1 MNRFSAYLDN
11 QKLAKQWFGV
21 ARDRANGHGE
31 RIKGVD
37 LDGAL
42 IALVNACEYQ
52 MTACNNIASL
62 YFEHRK
68 RKGVRK

>member
-11 QKLAKQWFGV
+11 QKLARHWFNT
-21 ARDRANGHGE
+21 ARDRANGQGG
-31 RIKGVD
+31 RVKGVD
-37 LDGAL
+37 LDGAV

-62 YFEHRK
+62 YFERRK
-68 RKGVRK
+68 KR